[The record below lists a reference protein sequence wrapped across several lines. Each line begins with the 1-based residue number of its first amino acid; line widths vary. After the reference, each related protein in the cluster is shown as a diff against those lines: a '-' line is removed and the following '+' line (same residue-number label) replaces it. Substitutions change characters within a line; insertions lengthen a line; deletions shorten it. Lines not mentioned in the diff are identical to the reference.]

1 MMAGVR
7 LTHLGVEGGLVSSVV
22 DLIEA
27 TVRVEQPLGTGEST
41 VGTGFV
47 VTSSAADGR
56 PRTILITADH
66 VFAQMPREQ
75 ATIGFRERGEAG
87 HWKYAPMK
95 VRIRHPD
102 GRPLWTKHP
111 TQDVAVV
118 ELPATL
124 AHAAL
129 PASEL
134 PGERALETLEVQP
147 GDEMMVL
154 GYPRGLSANPQ
165 GFPILSAGKVASYPL
180 SPADRYPTYLVNMN
194 VHAGNSGGPVY
205 LVLPR
210 GDPKGPPAQIVVT
223 GLLTQQIKYN
233 GDRLAIGNVTQP
245 DFISETISLMD
256 STSAVEVVPAQA
268 REPARHAEP
277 AAQAPLSARD
287 RLKILWSA
295 AAEDVGI
302 FFRRLWIVVRD
313 QMNGWLTP
321 DPQPATAP
329 QAP

>member
-1 MMAGVR
+1 
-7 LTHLGVEGGLVSSVV
+7 VSSVV

-27 TVRVEQPLGTGEST
+27 TVRVEQPLGNGQTT
-41 VGTGFV
+41 VGTGFI
-47 VTSSAADGR
+47 VTSAAADGT

-66 VFAQMPREQ
+66 VFARMPQEQ
-75 ATIGFRERGEAG
+75 AIIGFRTRDQAG
-87 HWKYAPMK
+87 HWRYAPLK
-95 VRIRHPD
+95 VRIRDSD
-102 GRPLWTKHP
+102 GDRLWTKHP

-118 ELPATL
+118 ELPAAL
-124 AHAAL
+124 APSAL

-134 PGERALETLEVQP
+134 PGERALETLGVLP

-210 GDPKGPPAQIVVT
+210 VSAQGPAPQVVVT

-256 STSAVEVVPAQA
+256 STSAVEVAPAQA
-268 REPARHAEP
+268 PAPDGHAEP
-277 AAQAPLSARD
+277 VSQPPRGAQNGVG
-287 RLKILWSA
+287 KWWSA
-295 AAEDVGI
+295 LAEDIRI
-302 FFRRLWIVVRD
+302 FFLRLWILARD
-313 QMNGWLTP
+313 TANNWMTP
-321 DPQPATAP
+321 DPKRAVAPPARPTATIG
-329 QAP
+329 